1 MVPIPTLWSP
11 NHQKP
16 WKHTKLLHSW
26 LYDYH
31 ATSHFRK
38 GISMV
43 QKSSTEQELN
53 LYGSGRQLYDAE
65 VLQTPEVAVYGRQT
79 QLYDPQ
85 LLRKQKTRN
94 KITKTT
100 SSVITTAEYSSHY
113 CYTHTEGTTCT
124 IYTHIYMQK
133 VLQNTKTDFLSPQHN
148 PISPGNAPRITINP
162 EKHKLGLPNTT

>member
-1 MVPIPTLWSP
+1 MIPKSPKTRKTHTTSALPTLWLP
-11 NHQKP
+11 CKFP
-16 WKHTKLLHSW
+16 LLEPH
-26 LYDYH
+26 LYGTEVLH
-31 ATSHFRK
+31 RT
-38 GISMV
+38 GI
-43 QKSSTEQELN
+43 N

-65 VLQTPEVAVYGRQT
+65 VLRTLEVTLYGCQT

-85 LLRKQKTRN
+85 LLRKQETRN

-113 CYTHTEGTTCT
+113 CSIHKKGTTYT
-124 IYTHIYMQK
+124 IYTHIYMQE

-148 PISPGNAPRITINP
+148 PVSPGNAPRITINP